1 MAGPARCPTR
11 TTHLTADNAYYPG
24 EDGPPVA
31 GRLHLVSGACSMLQS
46 MRVVFPEA
54 NRVELER
61 VMLDEQTWGEHEV
74 WIRTHYS
81 LISAGTEGAT
91 LANLA
96 GDQRYPAYPGYSAV
110 GEVIKE
116 GSEFPDLR
124 RGDLVF
130 TYSGHQQYARAR
142 LLCLKVPEDLDPSF
156 VPFARMA
163 TVAMT
168 ALRVS
173 SLELGDWAAV
183 IGQGLVGNM
192 CAQLLQLAG
201 VEAIGIDLVPRRLE
215 LARQCGVRHLVDASA
230 GEEAVREAVMAL
242 TGGRGVEA
250 TVEAI
255 GNPRT
260 IHLAAQLTSRL
271 GETILLGTPRGTY
284 PTDITQVLN
293 YVHLWGHGCL
303 TLKGAH
309 EWRYPVRAGA
319 QQGRDPLPKH
329 SIERNT
335 LIAFRLMASGRLV
348 YRPLRTHLL
357 SPERAAEAYA
367 GLRERRDEYIGV
379 VFDWTRA

>member
-1 MAGPARCPTR
+1 
-11 TTHLTADNAYYPG
+11 
-24 EDGPPVA
+24 
-31 GRLHLVSGACSMLQS
+31 MLYS
-46 MRVVFPEA
+46 ARVVFPA
-54 NRVELER
+54 PNRVALER
-61 VMLDEQTWGEHEV
+61 VQLDEQVWGEHEV

-81 LISAGTEGAT
+81 LISAGTEGAAFT
-91 LANLA
+91 NLA

-116 GSEFPDLR
+116 GSEFPEVR

-142 LLCLKVPEDLDPSF
+142 LLCVKVPEGLDPSYIPF
-156 VPFARMA
+156 VRMA

-201 VEAIGIDLVPRRLE
+201 VETIGIDLAQRRLE
-215 LARQCGVRHLVDASA
+215 LARQCGIRHLVDASV
-230 GEEAVREAVMAL
+230 GEEAVREAVLAL
-242 TGGRGVEA
+242 TEGRGVEA
-250 TVEAI
+250 TVEAV

-260 IHLAAQLTSRL
+260 IHLAARITGRL
-271 GETILLGTPRGTY
+271 GEIILLGSPRGTY
-284 PTDITQVLN
+284 ETDLTQVLN
-293 YVHLWGHGCL
+293 YVHLWGNGCL

-309 EWRYPVRAGA
+309 EWRYPVRAVRH
-319 QQGRDPLPKH
+319 GREPAPKH

-335 LIAFRLMASGRLV
+335 LIAFRLMASGRLA
-348 YRPLRTHLL
+348 YHPLRTHLL
-357 SPERAAEAYA
+357 SPEQAAEAYT
-367 GLRERRDEYIGV
+367 GLRDRKDEYVGV
-379 VFDWTRA
+379 VFDWTKL